1 MKLYAG
7 IDLHSNNHVVVVS
20 DEDGKQVYRKR
31 LSNDLDKTLSSLAP
45 YQSEIEGVAV
55 ESTYNWYWLVD
66 GLMDHGY
73 RLGHG
78 GHGGRSW
85 GSGLERCLSSIHK
98 VAAHYL
104 SERCRWV
111 AGNEVLSKL
120 YPEYRTQQR

>member
-31 LSNDLDKTLSSLAP
+31 LSNDLEKTLSALAP
-45 YQSEIEGVAV
+45 YQSQIQGVAV

-73 RLGHG
+73 RLHLVNTAAVRQYEGLKYADDNTDAYWLSNLLRLESVMFW
-78 GHGGRSW
+78 GR
-85 GSGLERCLSSIHK
+85 RF
-98 VAAHYL
+98 AA
-104 SERCRWV
+104 RAPWR
-111 AGNEVLSKL
+111 K
-120 YPEYRTQQR
+120 TIF